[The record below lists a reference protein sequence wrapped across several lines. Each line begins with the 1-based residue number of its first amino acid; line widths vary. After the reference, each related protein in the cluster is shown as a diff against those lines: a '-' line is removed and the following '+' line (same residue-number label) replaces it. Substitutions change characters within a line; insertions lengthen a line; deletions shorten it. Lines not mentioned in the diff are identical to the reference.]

1 MRANTYAG
9 ILTPPS
15 DDFQSV
21 RDNRRT
27 MPFWMDIDLS
37 ISRSDTGTG
46 VNAALLVNAS
56 GNSFYIDANPNDGIA
71 LIEFQDTG
79 SDQSSVR
86 LYCSPGTIFNLP
98 FTQFKITNAVQVG
111 KKIRIVYGTDVD
123 FQPGSVTQISVAGTF
138 AVRPEAPTS
147 AFANNAGLAANTPV
161 TVFTPAS
168 NINGAILLSADIT
181 QHGTGLHSE
190 TFIAKSSAPASV
202 IDGYVMCWASIWVIS
217 TADVYTRGHI
227 EKEQYIPAGFGL
239 YVIGNA
245 ATTADQNTMAAC
257 RYKLL

>member
-1 MRANTYAG
+1 MRTNTYAG

-15 DDFQSV
+15 DDFQAV

-37 ISRSDTGTG
+37 ISRSDTGAG

-98 FTQFKITNAVQVG
+98 FTQFKITNAVQAG

-138 AVRPEAPTS
+138 AVRPEAHTGFYNDTS
-147 AFANNAGLAANTPV
+147 AVAANTAIQI
-161 TVFTPAS
+161 FSPAS
-168 NINGAILLSADIT
+168 NVNGAILLAAELRFVNTVTNQQSI
-181 QHGTGLHSE
+181 
-190 TFIAKSSAPASV
+190 IAKATAPTA
-202 IDGYVMCWASIWVIS
+202 ITDGAAYL
-217 TADVYTRGHI
+217 TACVTAVSGVNYYGYAQLAI
-227 EKEQYIPAGFGL
+227 PGYIPAGLGL
-239 YVIGNA
+239 YLYD
-245 ATTADQNTMAAC
+245 TAGLIVAPDNRRTV

>member
-1 MRANTYAG
+1 MRTNTYAG

-15 DDFQSV
+15 DDFQAV
-21 RDNRRT
+21 RDNRRA

-37 ISRSDTGTG
+37 ILRSDTGTG

-79 SDQSSVR
+79 SDQSSAR

-98 FTQFKITNAVQVG
+98 FTQFKITNAVQTG

-138 AVRPEAPTS
+138 AVRPESSTGNFNDTGVVAV
-147 AFANNAGLAANTPV
+147 NTPT

-168 NINGAILLSADIT
+168 NVNGAIILSGQINSTVAA
-181 QHGTGLHSE
+181 GTIE
-190 TFIAKSSAPASV
+190 CFIAKNSAPINV
-202 IDGYVMCWASIWVIS
+202 QDGEIILSAYSNSFSSTNAFTNCSIS
-217 TADVYTRGHI
+217 
-227 EKEQYIPAGFGL
+227 KEQYISAGKGL
-239 YVIGNA
+239 YYISNSIITA
-245 ATTADQNTMAAC
+245 AAGIRQL